1 MGRKLKCWE
10 FFNCSE
16 KDCPVYS
23 SKELTCWLVSGTLCR
38 NEIQGEFLQKIE
50 MCLDCEVF
58 KANIDLG
65 SLEQTL
71 RVVNDQITAFRRLVV
86 ERDEDLGGISMEL
99 ALGLSEVFEAL
110 KEMAAGDP
118 AVRIPETS
126 DLDLIRKLKHMV
138 NVTAENIGEMVDL
151 SHEFAIGLAEHFDVL
166 HRVSKGDLNAR
177 VSGGSKVEILESL
190 REVTN
195 QMIESVAR
203 EMSERERAE
212 EALQR
217 AHHELEIRVEER
229 TEELTRANVL
239 LRQEVADRKRA
250 EEAFRESEKRYRT
263 IFEDSRDAVYVKT
276 REGQFI
282 DVNQSA
288 LNLFGYTREE
298 MMGLTAADIYVN
310 PEAWQRFKEKIEQKG
325 SVRDFEVKFRKKDY
339 TEMDCL
345 VTSSVRVDRDGTVL
359 GYQGFIR
366 DITERKRLEA
376 QLQQAQKFEAIGT
389 LAGGVAHDFNNLLMG
404 IQGHVSL
411 VLIDTDEKDP
421 HYERL
426 KSIEKQIKSGA
437 RLTSH
442 LLGYARKG
450 RYEVKAFSLN
460 GLVQDVSETFGRT
473 KKEITIDLDLSKDL
487 SPVEADPDQ
496 IEQVLFN
503 LFINAADAMPNGGKL
518 VVKTANTTHSEMKGK
533 LYEPKSGDY
542 VLLEVSDTGM
552 GMDETTMH
560 RIFDP
565 FFTTKERGRGTGL
578 GMASAYGI
586 IKSHN
591 GYIDVHSV
599 EGQGTTFMIY
609 LPASNK
615 QVAPRLKRPDP
626 VAMGS
631 ETVLLVDDEDTIR
644 EVGGE
649 LLESMGY
656 RVLLAGDGEQA
667 LDIYR
672 DNKEDIDVVL
682 LDMVMPS
689 MGGGEAYD
697 RLKEIDPQVKVLLSS
712 GFSIDGEATKILARG
727 CDGFIQK
734 PFTMRDLAGR
744 IKQVLGRQ

>member
-1 MGRKLKCWE
+1 MGKKLKCWE
-10 FFNCSE
+10 FFDCGE
-16 KDCPVYS
+16 KLCPVYT
-23 SKELTCWLVSGTLCR
+23 SKELRCWLVSGTLCR
-38 NEIQGEFLQKIE
+38 NEIQGEFLEKIE
-50 MCLDCEVF
+50 LCLSCEVF
-58 KANIDLG
+58 KANIDLA
-65 SLEQTL
+65 SLEETL
-71 RVVNDQITAFRRLVV
+71 RVVNDQFTEFRQLVA

-110 KEMAAGDP
+110 KEMAAGNP

-138 NVTAENIGEMVDL
+138 NLTAENIGEMVDL

-166 HRVSKGDLNAR
+166 HRVSMGDLDAR
-177 VSGGSKVEILESL
+177 VLGGSKVELIESL
-190 REVTN
+190 KDVMN
-195 QMIESVAR
+195 LMIESVAR
-203 EMSERERAE
+203 EMRERERAE
-212 EALQR
+212 KALQK
-217 AHHELEIRVEER
+217 AHHELEMRVEER
-229 TEELTRANVL
+229 TKELTRANVL
-239 LRQEVADRKRA
+239 LKQEVADRKRA
-250 EEAFRESEKRYRT
+250 EEAFRDSEQKYRT

-276 REGQFI
+276 REGRFI

-288 LNLFGYTREE
+288 LDLFGYTREQ
-298 MMGLTAADIYVN
+298 MLQLNAFDIHVN
-310 PEAWQRFKEKIEQKG
+310 PETWQRFKEEIEEKG
-325 SVRDFEVKFRKKDY
+325 SVRDFEVKFRRKDGA
-339 TEMDCL
+339 EMDCL
-345 VTSSVRVDRDGTVL
+345 VTSSLRQDKDGAVL

-411 VLIDTDEKDP
+411 VLMDTDDKDP

-460 GLVQDVSETFGRT
+460 GLVQDVCETFGRT
-473 KKEITIDLDLSKDL
+473 KREITVVLGLSEDL

-518 VVKTANTTHSEMKGK
+518 VVKTANTTDRHMEGK
-533 LYEPKSGDY
+533 LYMPKPGDY
-542 VLLEVSDTGM
+542 VLLEVADTGM
-552 GMDETTMH
+552 GMDETTMN

-591 GYIDVHSV
+591 GYIDVDSI
-599 EGQGTTFMIY
+599 EGQGTTFTIY
-609 LPASNK
+609 LPASEK
-615 QVAPRLKRPDP
+615 EVSVRLKRPDP
-626 VAMGS
+626 IAMGS

-656 RVLLAGDGEQA
+656 RVLLAGNGEQA
-667 LDIYR
+667 IDIYR
-672 DNKEDIDVVL
+672 DNQEDIDVVL

-744 IKQVLGRQ
+744 IKQVLGRP